1 MIRAILENVDPQD
14 VGGEV
19 ILRVT
24 VVAGGAV
31 LILTLIVT
39 TVKVPEGTPAEVAGT
54 KKTWFKQ

>member
-31 LILTLIVT
+31 LILTLIVM
-39 TVKVPEGTPAEVAGT
+39 TVKAPVGTPVEVAGT

>member
-1 MIRAILENVDPQD
+1 MIHAILENVDPQD

-31 LILTLIVT
+31 LIPTLIVMI
-39 TVKVPEGTPAEVAGT
+39 VKAPVGTPAGVAGT